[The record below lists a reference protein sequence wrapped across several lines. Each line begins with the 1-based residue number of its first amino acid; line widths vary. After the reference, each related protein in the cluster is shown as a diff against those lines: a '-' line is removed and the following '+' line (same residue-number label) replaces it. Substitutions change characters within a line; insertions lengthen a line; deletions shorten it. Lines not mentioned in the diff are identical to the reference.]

1 MEGRLKNI
9 GGAFKMKR
17 AITAKHVLLVDDTF
31 TTGATLAECYMQLRR
46 ALGPSVKIS
55 VATLAMVDT

>member
-1 MEGRLKNI
+1 
-9 GGAFKMKR
+9 MKR